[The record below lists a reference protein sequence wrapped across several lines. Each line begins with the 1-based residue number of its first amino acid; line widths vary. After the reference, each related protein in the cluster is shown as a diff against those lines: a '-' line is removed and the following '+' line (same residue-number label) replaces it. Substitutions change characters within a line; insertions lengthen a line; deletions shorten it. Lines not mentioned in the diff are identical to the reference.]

1 MLRHPLLQRTGPTL
15 ALALAAWAAPAIAA
29 DIATARPPQPIAD
42 GQVSVAG
49 RTVKLPA
56 GNWTYVSHLLGRY
69 TTDSNNSMVYHVGY
83 FASTAG
89 TVFHGGVVVE
99 LGESRMP
106 TRSWADDPCKREASV
121 HKALLEPSP
130 MFVECVLID
139 RRPSL
144 HRGATSAFFK
154 PVSEWLVQQGVDQ
167 SQAVYDVLY
176 LHYKATGQGA
186 LRVYVP
192 VGRVA
197 NEKALVEWALGLP
210 ERMRPLVQG
219 SEREI
224 ALPPLPGTP

>member
-1 MLRHPLLQRTGPTL
+1 MTRIARLMRIGLVLC
-15 ALALAAWAAPAIAA
+15 AAAAGLPAQAV
-29 DIATARPPQPIAD
+29 DIATVRPVQPLPEA
-42 GQVSVAG
+42 QVQVAG
-49 RTVKLPA
+49 RAVKLPP
-56 GNWTYVSHLLGRY
+56 GSWTYVSHVRGRY
-69 TTDSNNSMVYHVGY
+69 ATDSNNSMVYHVGY

-186 LRVYVP
+186 LRVFVP

-197 NEKALVEWALGLP
+197 SEKALVEWALGLP